1 MEIKSASFV
10 KSYPDVAQC
19 PVDGRPEFAFIGRS
33 NVGKSSLINM
43 LTGREGLAKTSS
55 KPGKTLLINH
65 FLINEQWYIVDL
77 PGYGYAQVS
86 IAQRDKLYRMITRY
100 VQQRESL
107 YCLFVLIDSRLKPQ
121 QIDLDFIDFLGEE
134 GVPFALVFTK
144 SDKVS
149 QAELKKN
156 LEVFQQKMQESWEQ
170 LPPFFLSSS
179 AKKRGREEL
188 LDYIGSI
195 LAADKAE

>member
-1 MEIKSASFV
+1 MEIKSAGFV
-10 KSYPDVAQC
+10 NSHTDVSRC
-19 PVDGRPEFAFIGRS
+19 PADGRPEFAFIGRS

-43 LTGREGLAKTSS
+43 LTGRAGLAKTSS

-86 IAQRDKLYRMITRY
+86 VAQRDKLYQMITRY

-134 GVPFALVFTK
+134 GIPFALVFTK

-156 LEVFQQKMQESWEQ
+156 LTVFQEKMLENWEE
-170 LPPFFLSSS
+170 LPPFFLTSS

-195 LAADKAE
+195 LENG

>member
-19 PVDGRPEFAFIGRS
+19 PADGRPEFAFIGRS

>member
-1 MEIKSASFV
+1 MEIKTAAFV

-19 PVDGRPEFAFIGRS
+19 PADGRPEFAFIGRS

-43 LTGREGLAKTSS
+43 LTGRDGLAKTSS

-134 GVPFALVFTK
+134 GIPFALVFTK
-144 SDKVS
+144 SDKIS
-149 QAELKKN
+149 QAELGKN
-156 LEVFQQKMQESWEQ
+156 LEVFQQIMRENWEE
-170 LPPFFLSSS
+170 LPPFFLTSS

-188 LDYIGSI
+188 LGYIGSI
-195 LAADKAE
+195 LAGDAE